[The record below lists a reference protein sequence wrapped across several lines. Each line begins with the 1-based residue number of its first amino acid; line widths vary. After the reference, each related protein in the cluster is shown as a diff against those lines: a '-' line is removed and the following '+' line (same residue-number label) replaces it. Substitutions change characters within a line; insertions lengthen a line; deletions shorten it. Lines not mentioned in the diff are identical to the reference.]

1 MREAL
6 EGIRVLDFTR
16 LLPGPYST
24 MLLGDFGA
32 EVIKVEEP
40 GRGDYYRWLEPMMGE
55 YGASFQFLNR
65 NKKSIALDLKNP
77 RAREVVARLAQAADV
92 LVEGFRPGV
101 AQRLGIGYQ
110 AIKEANPRLIYCS
123 ITGFG
128 PAGPYAGR
136 PGHDLN
142 YAALG
147 GAVGLTGPTGQ
158 GPVIPSI
165 QVADL
170 GSALFAAVGILVA
183 LAAREHT
190 GQGQRVDV
198 AMLDSVV
205 ALLAG
210 SAAYYLAT
218 GVSPCPGGIRLTG
231 ALPWYRLYEAQDGRY
246 LAVGAL
252 ERKFWEELCLGIGRE
267 DLIPCFDWPQ
277 EKHPGVIA
285 QLDAHFRTRPLE
297 DWIKTLERRDTCV
310 SPVNRLD
317 EVFSDPQVLHN
328 EVVTQVKSLYGMLS
342 LVNSPVKA
350 SGTPP
355 RVKTRGPH
363 LGEHTE
369 EVLMKGGFSAQEVQE
384 LRSAG
389 ATGP

>member
-1 MREAL
+1 VREAL
-6 EGIRVLDFTR
+6 EGTRVLDFTR

-55 YGASFQFLNR
+55 FGASFQLLNR
-65 NKKSIALDLKNP
+65 NKKSITLDLKNP
-77 RAREVVARLAQAADV
+77 RAREVLERLVKTASV

-101 AQRLGIGYQ
+101 AQRLGIGY
-110 AIKEANPRLIYCS
+110 EAMRQVNPRLIYCS

-128 PAGPYAGR
+128 QSGPYAGR

-158 GPVIPSI
+158 GPVIPGV

-170 GSALFAAVGILVA
+170 GSALFATVGILVA
-183 LAAREHT
+183 LAARGRT

-210 SAAYYLAT
+210 SAAYHLAT
-218 GVSPCPGGIRLTG
+218 GVSPFPGGIRLTG
-231 ALPWYRLYEAQDGRY
+231 ALPWYRLYETQDGRH

-267 DLIPCFDWPQ
+267 DLIPCFDWPP
-277 EKHPGVIA
+277 ETHPGVIA
-285 QLDAHFRTRPLE
+285 QLDAHFRARTLQDWMEALE
-297 DWIKTLERRDTCV
+297 CRDTCV

-317 EVFSDPQVLHN
+317 EVFTDPQVVHN
-328 EVVTQVKSLYGMLS
+328 EVVAQVESPRGVLP
-342 LVNSPVKA
+342 LVNTPVKA

-355 RVKTRGPH
+355 RVKTRAPR
-363 LGEHTE
+363 LGEHTG
-369 EVLMKGGFSAQEVQE
+369 EVLQSAGFSTQEIEE
-384 LRSAG
+384 LTAAG
-389 ATGP
+389 VTGP